1 MGCVTF
7 DIEALALDCVSRHE
21 FQYFTPGIKDFRLL
35 NSISGNPATLSGLVT
50 RYRKAR
56 RFPLMSLLRASA
68 ICLLLATV
76 FCPPASSSTN
86 WFKVGSSAFTSPVTG
101 SPPPMVDSQR
111 IRFGSIVVDGYGN
124 IYASVNILNNA
135 GPDTGGITIFPK
147 EGPQIDINLFN
158 EGYSGNITKL
168 VVAGDGLVYGL
179 QNWFEVNWGF
189 PQQRNRILRIHPD
202 GFLEEVWSPGNPT
215 PHPTTFREMNRI
227 GGMAVNYDDG
237 NLYWTTNG
245 EGQTPLANQ
254 MQFFWRY
261 NIQTQHVEPSPMNGT
276 VNNGWGEEHRMF
288 DLEYVGDGWFAVI
301 RAGSP
306 NWRVDAIS
314 WTQRRRV
321 VSPNG
326 TSNPAWGR
334 DHITGTAYDPKYNRL
349 WLAGRGNHNRN
360 IMTRFTGDA
369 QPGLFAASSADPM
382 PGIAYFEDFHTLI
395 SEVDFGV
402 RWWVS
407 ALAIEPESGDAW
419 MGVVAG
425 NTSQTLFGWRGQVL
439 RRDANL
445 GLHSEGTP
453 EYGADIQ
460 AITFYDGVA
469 YTLVFNNSFGTY
481 SVYASESQN
490 GDQDPPQA
498 VVSVAEWQE
507 NPTRV
512 NFASFRIVFSET
524 VVGMDSSKV
533 QVSGTAGASFANV
546 TGSGAVYDA
555 LVFDVTQSGSVTISV
570 PPGAV
575 EDLYGNPN
583 LASGEATVWYV
594 ENQADR
600 ISSVKLKA
608 DGDEA
613 LLDSKIVTAVYG
625 NHFYVQEQD
634 RSCGIKVVPRNP
646 GVGAGPFERIDIG
659 GWIKTDENGERY
671 LDASVTRLY
680 DFYIPAPLAV
690 TPANLGGGS
699 WFHNILTGAGQAGAS
714 GGTGLNNIGLLVST
728 YGVVT
733 RVESGWFE
741 VSDGNGIRVKVFPNL
756 GDPLPGPQ
764 DFVKV
769 TGVASLVREG
779 ESLIRALKVR
789 QTGDI
794 QLP

>member
-1 MGCVTF
+1 
-7 DIEALALDCVSRHE
+7 
-21 FQYFTPGIKDFRLL
+21 
-35 NSISGNPATLSGLVT
+35 
-50 RYRKAR
+50 
-56 RFPLMSLLRASA
+56 MSLLRTSA
-68 ICLLLATV
+68 ICLLLATI
-76 FCPPASSSTN
+76 CGTPASSTN

-101 SPPPMVDSQR
+101 NPPPMVDPQR
-111 IRFGSIVVDGYGN
+111 IRFSSIVVDGSGN
-124 IYASVNILNNA
+124 IYASINVLNNA
-135 GPDTGGITIFPK
+135 GPDTGGITIFPE
-147 EGPQIDINLFN
+147 EGPQIDINLN
-158 EGYSGNITKL
+158 SEGFPGNITKL

-179 QNWFEVNWGF
+179 QNWYEVNWGF
-189 PQQRNRILRIHPD
+189 PQQRNRILRIYPD
-202 GFLEEVWSPGNPT
+202 GFLEEVWSPGDPT

-245 EGQTPLANQ
+245 EGQTPLASQ
-254 MQFFWRY
+254 TQFFWRY
-261 NIQTQHVEPSPMNGT
+261 NIATQQVEPSPMNGT

-306 NWRVDAIS
+306 NWRVDAMS

-369 QPGLFAASSADPM
+369 KPGLFAAPASDPM
-382 PGIAYFEDFHTLI
+382 QGIAYFEDFHVLAT
-395 SEVDFGV
+395 EVDFGV
-402 RWWVS
+402 RWWIS
-407 ALAIEPESGDAW
+407 ALAIEPVTGDAW

-425 NTSQTLFGWRGQVL
+425 NTTQNLAGWRGQVF

-453 EYGADIQ
+453 ESGADIQ
-460 AITFYDGVA
+460 AITFHDGIA
-469 YTLVFNNSFGTY
+469 YVLVFNNTFGTF

-490 GDQDPPQA
+490 GDQDPPLA
-498 VVSVAEWQE
+498 VVSVAEWQD

-533 QVSGTAGASFANV
+533 QVSGTAGASLANV
-546 TGSGAVYDA
+546 TGSGSVYDA
-555 LVFDVTQSGSVTISV
+555 LVFDVSRSGSITISIPAGV
-570 PPGAV
+570 V

-594 ENQADR
+594 EGRADR
-600 ISSVKLKA
+600 IGDAKLKP
-608 DGDEA
+608 DGAEA

-625 NHFYVQEQD
+625 DHFYVQEQD
-634 RSCGIKVVPRNP
+634 RSSGIKVVPRNP
-646 GVGAGPFERIDIG
+646 GFGASPFERVDIG
-659 GWIKTDENGERY
+659 GWLKTDENGERY

-680 DFYIPAPLAV
+680 DFYIPVPLAV
-690 TPANLGGGS
+690 TPTYLGGGP
-699 WFHNILTGAGQAGAS
+699 WFHDTLTGAGQAGVS
-714 GGTGLNNIGLLVST
+714 GGTGLNNVGLLVST
-728 YGVVT
+728 FGTVT

-741 VSDGNGIRVKVFPNL
+741 VSDGSEGKAKVYPNL
-756 GDPLPGPQ
+756 GDALPSLW

-769 TGVASLVREG
+769 TGVASLKREG
-779 ESLIRALKVR
+779 ENLTRALKVR

-794 QLP
+794 QFP